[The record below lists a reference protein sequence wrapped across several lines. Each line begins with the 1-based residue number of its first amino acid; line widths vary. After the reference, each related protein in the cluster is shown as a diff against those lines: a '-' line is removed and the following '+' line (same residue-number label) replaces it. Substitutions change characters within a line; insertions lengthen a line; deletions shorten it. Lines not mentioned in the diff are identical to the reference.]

1 MLLGV
6 AGLLRLLGFGETEIL
21 PKVMWHTRVWMDVHT
36 WSERVAGGKGTCRA
50 SCWDSGRAEQG
61 ASSAEMTKHYQGKK
75 RQQAQCLSL
84 KNTYLQFQFYYLL
97 ISFFGVFQ
105 RTK

>member
-6 AGLLRLLGFGETEIL
+6 AGSLRLLGFAETEIL
-21 PKVMWHTRVWMDVHT
+21 PKVMLHTCVWMDAHT

-61 ASSAEMTKHYQGKK
+61 ACESSAEMTKHYQGKK
-75 RQQAQCLSL
+75 REHSVSL
-84 KNTYLQFQFYYLL
+84 
-97 ISFFGVFQ
+97 
-105 RTK
+105 

>member
-75 RQQAQCLSL
+75 RQHSVSL
-84 KNTYLQFQFYYLL
+84 
-97 ISFFGVFQ
+97 
-105 RTK
+105 